1 MSTTRE
7 RVAYWCYR
15 GVEEL
20 GTTLPESLGRKLFTK
35 LGELAFRLMP
45 NLRAVVAGNQARVLG
60 LEPDHPLVLDS
71 TREAFRLY
79 GRYWYDSFHVV
90 TVDDAWIIDRFR
102 CEGTEH
108 LDRALVEGR
117 GAILAL
123 PHMGNWDAAGRW
135 MMAIGHNVVSVA
147 EDLQPPALFE
157 LFLRHR
163 EALGMRIIGHSSDG
177 RVGRK
182 LGDALTKN
190 GVVALVADRDLG
202 GRGID
207 VEMFGGRR
215 RLPAG
220 PALLAL
226 ATGAALIVAP
236 IYTEDRGWHCIMHP
250 PLEVPDTGDRKADVV
265 TLTRALASEFERVI
279 SARPADWHLF
289 QPGWES

>member
-1 MSTTRE
+1 M
-7 RVAYWCYR
+7 
-15 GVEEL
+15 
-20 GTTLPESLGRKLFTK
+20 
-35 LGELAFRLMP
+35 AFHLMP
-45 NLRAVVAGNQARVLG
+45 KLRAVVAGNQARVLG
-60 LEPDHPLVLDS
+60 LAPDHPLVRAS

-79 GRYWYDSFHVV
+79 GRYWYDGFHVV
-90 TVDDAWIIDRFR
+90 TVDDEWIVDRFR
-102 CEGTEH
+102 CEGREH
-108 LDRALVEGR
+108 LERALVEGR

-135 MMAIGHNVVSVA
+135 MKAIGHDVVSVA
-147 EDLQPPALFE
+147 EDLEPPELFD

-163 EALGMRIIGHSSDG
+163 EALGMRIIGHSSDR

-207 VEMFGGRR
+207 VEMFGGHR

-226 ATGAALIVAP
+226 TTGAALIVTP
-236 IYTEDRGWHCIMHP
+236 IYTEGRGWHCIMHA
-250 PLEVPDTGDRKADVV
+250 PLEVADTGDRKADVV
-265 TLTRALASEFERVI
+265 TLTRALAAEFERAI
-279 SARPADWHLF
+279 SAQPSDWHLF

>member
-1 MSTTRE
+1 VTTPRE
-7 RVAYWCYR
+7 RAAYWCYR
-15 GVEEL
+15 GVAWL
-20 GTTLPESLGRKLFTK
+20 GTTLPEGVGRELFTK
-35 LGELAFRLMP
+35 LATIAFHLMP
-45 NLRAVVAGNQARVLG
+45 KLRAVVAGNQARILG
-60 LEPDHPLVLDS
+60 LAPDHPLVLDA

-79 GRYWYDSFHVV
+79 GRYWYDGFHVV
-90 TVDDAWIIDRFR
+90 TVDDAWITDRFR

-117 GAILAL
+117 GVILAL

-135 MMAIGHNVVSVA
+135 MKAIGHNVVSVA
-147 EDLQPPALFE
+147 EDLQPQALFD

-163 EALGMRIIGHSSDG
+163 ERLGMRIIGLSSDG

-226 ATGAALIVAP
+226 TTGAPLIVAP
-236 IYTEDRGWHCIMHP
+236 IYTEDRGWRCIMHP
-250 PLEVPDTGDRKADVV
+250 PLEVPATGDRKADVV
-265 TLTRALASEFERVI
+265 TLTRTLAAEFEKAI

>member
-1 MSTTRE
+1 VTTTRE

-15 GVEEL
+15 GVAEL
-20 GTTLPESLGRKLFTK
+20 GATLPEGLGRKLFTRF
-35 LGELAFRLMP
+35 GGIAFRLMP
-45 NLRAVVAGNQARVLG
+45 NLRAVVARNQARVLG
-60 LEPDHPLVLDS
+60 LEPDHALVLDS

-79 GRYWYDSFHVV
+79 GRYWYDGFHMV
-90 TVDDAWIIDRFR
+90 TVDDAWIVDRFR

-108 LDRALVEGR
+108 LDRALAEGR

-135 MMAIGHNVVSVA
+135 MKAIGHTVVSVA

-163 EALGMRIIGHSSDG
+163 EALGMRIIGLSSDG

-182 LGDALTKN
+182 LGDALAKN

-226 ATGAALIVAP
+226 TTGAALIVAP
-236 IYTEDRGWHCIMHP
+236 IYTEDRGWRCIMHP
-250 PLEVPDTGDRKADVV
+250 PLELPDTGDRKADVV
-265 TLTRALASEFERVI
+265 TLTRVLASEFERAI
-279 SARPADWHLF
+279 SAQPADWHLF

>member
-1 MSTTRE
+1 VTTVRE
-7 RVAYWCYR
+7 HVAYWCYR
-15 GVEEL
+15 GVAEL
-20 GTTLPESLGRKLFTK
+20 GTTLPESLGRKLFTR
-35 LGELAFRLMP
+35 LGEIAFRLMP
-45 NLRAVVAGNQARVLG
+45 NLRAVVARNQAMVLG
-60 LEPDHPLVLDS
+60 LEPQHPLVLGS

-79 GRYWYDSFHVV
+79 GRYWYDGFHMV

-108 LDRALVEGR
+108 LDRALAEGR

-135 MMAIGHNVVSVA
+135 MKAIGHTVVSVA
-147 EDLQPPALFE
+147 EDLRPPALFD

-182 LGDALTKN
+182 LGDALAKN

-220 PALLAL
+220 PALLAMT
-226 ATGAALIVAP
+226 TGAPLIMAP

-265 TLTRALASEFERVI
+265 TLTRVLAAEFERAI
-279 SARPADWHLF
+279 SAQPADWHLF
-289 QPGWES
+289 QPGWEP